1 MWYHVQHSHNIF
13 RKLYTNESGLDSVLK
28 GRKNVITNSSLI
40 VQQIKQTNKR
50 QNKIE
55 RVK

>member
-28 GRKNVITNSSLI
+28 GRKNVVTNSSLI

-50 QNKIE
+50 RNKIK